1 MAPHEPVWVAV
12 LVLRGW
18 PSRVHGSRAVCAGG
32 QAFAAAGLLLV
43 PVALLGHGAP
53 GGPGG
58 QVEVE
63 GQQQSEATLQLREAA
78 PDLRG
83 HLCEDRLGSLGPRG
97 SGVQERTQDTPPPP
111 PQAAPRK
118 PVPEKKLPPTAHVPN
133 QHRRRPPTWRA
144 FTRLSRE
151 EQLKLLE
158 LQRSDPDQFKKILQ
172 SKADEIYKQEATRKK
187 ELDQLTEKIKSSKD
201 PVEKER
207 LKKVLRTKLKE
218 DFQLRLN
225 DTRKDIDA
233 YKRHT
238 ARLEAELQKREKNC
252 DAIVDAILNR
262 RLTEKNATR
271 PGNKPEKK

>member
-1 MAPHEPVWVAV
+1 MKNKLSIGVFGVLACVFTGCVCGTCEKTQAAPPPVVSTDKA
-12 LVLRGW
+12 
-18 PSRVHGSRAVCAGG
+18 SDKASQVHPAKIDPRSEKKAEKKP
-32 QAFAAAGLLLV
+32 V
-43 PVALLGHGAP
+43 PVSQIAVKKEL
-53 GGPGG
+53 
-58 QVEVE
+58 
-63 GQQQSEATLQLREAA
+63 
-78 PDLRG
+78 
-83 HLCEDRLGSLGPRG
+83 
-97 SGVQERTQDTPPPP
+97 PPPP

-262 RLTEKNATR
+262 RLTEKNAPR